1 MADAFEGCLCTKQH
15 LPFLGVIALVLA
27 VLLAGVSAL
36 AAWREHHG
44 HAESGFV
51 IVSHLRSHVLSERAS
66 APACPKENRRLG
78 LWKAIPADV
87 SGVVYPS

>member
-1 MADAFEGCLCTKQH
+1 MYKTA

-27 VLLAGVSAL
+27 VLFCGVSAL

-66 APACPKENRRLG
+66 APACPKRTVGSVYGKRFLLMSPVSFTRRSRSPLG
-78 LWKAIPADV
+78 
-87 SGVVYPS
+87 